1 MTTIFPIYVACK
13 NCGQQ
18 IPTVTI
24 GSTNTCGELHTDL
37 YQENGGAQVID
48 YMLTI
53 CPSCL
58 FVDYTDNFQAVEEP
72 ATEENVLWEE
82 MDKLKTK
89 YTPAMQYIM
98 LAERLEKE
106 NSNSAKIAD
115 VYLTASWSERMRYS
129 QDNLEEAEKRPA
141 ESIDLEKRCQQKAIE
156 YFIKIISQDGN
167 NGTAYIL
174 YLIAELLRRTG
185 EFTRSIE
192 FFKKAQLEI
201 DVAKYVKYY
210 FVVLEDAGPRKADVA
225 KEIRKLTSMEKKK
238 SLQFV
243 DNLPA
248 VIFKDRVMEAAE
260 EKAAYF
266 RSYGAKTMIKEEDV
280 LLPRNTGLLKLIDKM
295 HAFAEKHDGSPKV
308 MREL

>member
-1 MTTIFPIYVACK
+1 MTTIFPIYVECK

-24 GSTNTCGELHTDL
+24 GSTNTCGELHTDF

-53 CPSCL
+53 CPNCL

-82 MDKLKTK
+82 MDKLKNK
-89 YTPAMQYIM
+89 YTPTMLYIM
-98 LAERLEKE
+98 LSERLEKE
-106 NSNSAKIAD
+106 NANPKEIAD
-115 VYLTASWSERMRYS
+115 SFLNASWSERMMYS
-129 QDNLEEAEKRPA
+129 PDNLKEGEKRPI
-141 ESIDLEKRCQQKAIE
+141 ESIDLEKRCQQKVIE
-156 YFIKIISQDGN
+156 YFIKNIGEDVN
-167 NGTAYIL
+167 NGTAYTL

-185 EFTRSIE
+185 DFTRSIE

-201 DVAKYVKYY
+201 DAVKYLKYY
-210 FVVLEDAGPRKADVA
+210 FVVLEDAGARKTDVA

-248 VIFKDRVMEAAE
+248 VIFKDLMMEAAE

-266 RSYGAKTMIKEEDV
+266 RSFGAKTMIKEESV
-280 LLPRNTGLLKLIDKM
+280 LLPRDIGLLKLTEKM
-295 HAFAEKHDGSPKV
+295 YAFAEKHDGSPKV